1 MKTDSQLVKLMNSF
15 CNVLISMERNGI
27 TIDIAELTKLEVEY
41 TKELN
46 TLKDSLESLARKALG
61 DTPFNLSSND
71 DLSKLIYSR
80 VPISKKAWAEAFN
93 LGTELINGTR
103 KPKRPFTLPNA
114 EVVNN
119 IRTLSTWAYKTK
131 AYQCQIC
138 RGGGRVAKL
147 LNSGSYGKVA
157 HKCSGCNGVGIIYS
171 RLRDIAGFKQL
182 PSSVHDLAVHG
193 YKCNKVKLEYL
204 AGKAQGDAKQF
215 LTQMVRYNAVSHY
228 LSSFIKGIKENV
240 GGDGVL
246 HTQFMQ
252 CVTTTGRL
260 SSRNPNFHNQ
270 PRGGTFPIRRVVIS
284 RWDGGNIVE
293 ADYAQ
298 LEFRVAADL
307 AKDDVAKQD
316 IIDGV
321 DVHQFTAAI
330 LTSAGQ
336 PTSRQDAK
344 THTFK
349 PLYGG
354 LTGTRAEKTYYKSFL
369 VKYDGIRNW
378 HTKLLNIVDKYKAL
392 ILPSGRKYT
401 FVTGIAENRTKIKN
415 YPVQGFATA
424 DIVPLATVL
433 LDKLYKKHKLKSLII
448 NEVHDS
454 IVTDAYPGE
463 ETLVA
468 DLKVE
473 AMLGVIPELK
483 RRFDYDLNVPL
494 EVEVKCGK
502 NWLDM
507 NIIKTGGSH
516 IENNS

>member
-1 MKTDSQLVKLMNSF
+1 MKADSEIVKLMNSF

-27 TIDIAELTKLEVEY
+27 TINREELDKLETEY
-41 TKELN
+41 TNELN
-46 TLKDSLESLARKALG
+46 TLERDLEALARNALG

-71 DLSKLIYSR
+71 DLSKLIFSR
-80 VPISKKAWAEAFN
+80 VPINKQEWAKAFN
-93 LGTELINGTR
+93 LGTELTVTGAR
-103 KPKRPFTLPNA
+103 KPKRPFDLSNKQI
-114 EVVNN
+114 VDN
-119 IRTLSTWAYKTK
+119 IKNLSTWAHKTK
-131 AYQCQIC
+131 AYQCRIC
-138 RGGGRVAKL
+138 MGSGRVAKL
-147 LNSGSYGKVA
+147 LKSGKYGKA
-157 HKCSGCNGVGIIYS
+157 SHKCSSCNGVGIIYS
-171 RLRDIAGFKQL
+171 SLQDIAGFKQL
-182 PSSVHDLAVHG
+182 PSSVHDFAVHG
-193 YKCNKVKLEYL
+193 YKCNKTKLEYL
-204 AGKAQGDAKQF
+204 ARKAQGDAKQF
-215 LTQMVRYNAVSHY
+215 LTKMVRYNAVSHY
-228 LSSFIKGIKENV
+228 LSSFIKGIRGNV

-252 CVTTTGRL
+252 CVTATGRL
-260 SSRNPNFHNQ
+260 SSRSPNFHNQ

-298 LEFRVAADL
+298 LEFRVAAGL
-307 AKDDVAKQD
+307 AKDNTAKQD
-316 IIDGV
+316 IINGV
-321 DVHQFTAAI
+321 DVHQFTADI

-354 LTGTRAEKTYYKSFL
+354 LSGTKAEKTYYKSFL
-369 VKYDGIRNW
+369 IKYDGIRDW
-378 HTKLLNIVDKYKAL
+378 HIKLLNIIDKFKTL
-392 ILPSGRKYT
+392 ILPSGRRYT
-401 FVTGIAENRTKIKN
+401 FPTGVAENRTKIKN

-463 ETLVA
+463 EEFVA

-483 RRFDYDLNVPL
+483 RRFNYDLEVPL

-507 NIIKTGGSH
+507 EVIKTGGSV
-516 IENNS
+516 